1 MLEANPNFWG
11 ESPANDRVIIQYFHK
26 SSALKL
32 AIEQG
37 DVDIAWRSLTP
48 TDIASLKGESGL
60 QVLTGPG
67 GEIRYLVFN
76 TSLEPGNE
84 FAVRKAAALLI
95 DRQSIADNVYE
106 GTVEPLWS
114 MVPAGFGGHV
124 DAFSTEYGDA
134 PDPAAA
140 ASVLSDAGVS
150 TPVPIE
156 IWWTPTHYGDF
167 SADEYSEIK
176 RSLEADGLFK
186 VTLKSTEWDTYTT
199 AAFTDQYPTYQL
211 GWFPDYLDADNYVSS
226 FYSSQS
232 FLNDH
237 FDNKQV
243 DKLLAQE
250 RASSDQ
256 AEREKIF
263 EKIQQI
269 GAQEIPIIPIWQ
281 GQQVA
286 VVRDGITG
294 VQETL
299 DPTYI
304 FRYWLIS
311 KSS

>member
-1 MLEANPNFWG
+1 M
-11 ESPANDRVIIQYFHK
+11 
-26 SSALKL
+26 
-32 AIEQG
+32 
-37 DVDIAWRSLTP
+37 
-48 TDIASLKGESGL
+48 
-60 QVLTGPG
+60 LTGPG

-124 DAFSTEYGDA
+124 DAFSAEYGDA

-226 FYSSQS
+226 FYSSAS

-256 AEREKIF
+256 AERETIF

-286 VVRDGITG
+286 VVRDGISG